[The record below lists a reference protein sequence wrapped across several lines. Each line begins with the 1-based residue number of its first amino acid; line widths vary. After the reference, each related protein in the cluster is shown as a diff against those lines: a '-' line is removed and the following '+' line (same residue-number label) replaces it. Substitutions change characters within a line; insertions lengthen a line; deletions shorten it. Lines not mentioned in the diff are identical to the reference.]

1 MPKAAS
7 ICSGVRSISLP
18 AAAAAPKIPIA
29 AVRCHPRSSV
39 LASAI
44 RHDTSRPSATANR
57 RSRPVTPSRLSHVAS
72 TAPNTETP
80 GWIEPPV
87 SSVSSKSSAWP
98 MLALSNAACGAGRRI
113 PRSKTRL
120 SASPPSERSPQ
131 RARRS
136 PDSRFRRACSQRY
149 REYRGGRIR
158 RRSRTDPRSRCGKRA
173 GPGAKRHRRS

>member
-120 SASPPSERSPQ
+120 SASPPQ
-131 RARRS
+131 REITAKS
-136 PDSRFRRACSQRY
+136 SSIPGQPLPPSMQPKVSRISRRADSTALAD
-149 REYRGGRIR
+149 
-158 RRSRTDPRSRCGKRA
+158 RSA
-173 GPGAKRHRRS
+173 